1 MYKHNNVRGDLP
13 VILTMSRGV
22 SSRFITC
29 LGYQ

>member
-1 MYKHNNVRGDLP
+1 MHKHNYVRGDLP
-13 VILTMSRGV
+13 VILMMSRGF